1 MFSYEFFYEVKQRK
15 PSGEFLLHS
24 ELFCRFLHTYELW
37 RWQLFRS
44 ILTVITYFCVIL
56 LVVLVIAGYYK
67 VDIDS
72 KLAALLNT
80 SLGLRFGQVRHS
92 KDCNTVWQI
101 EGIFLIYLSFVAV
114 CLTVVGNIKSVILH
128 SLGLS
133 NSVLYNKIRL
143 RCLGHTLK
151 GKKYSTNTYL
161 FRAMASLDRSN
172 TATILKLQLVCHR
185 NDYCTVWIDPF
196 FLFIS
201 SSVAVCD
208 WLLQGISKQIFWH
221 FHLDF

>member
-1 MFSYEFFYEVKQRK
+1 MSPKCNVKIVSNEFSYEVKRRQ

-24 ELFCRFLHTYELW
+24 ELFFRFLHTYELW

-114 CLTVVGNIKSVILH
+114 CLTFVGNIKSV
-128 SLGLS
+128 
-133 NSVLYNKIRL
+133 
-143 RCLGHTLK
+143 
-151 GKKYSTNTYL
+151 
-161 FRAMASLDRSN
+161 
-172 TATILKLQLVCHR
+172 
-185 NDYCTVWIDPF
+185 
-196 FLFIS
+196 FL
-201 SSVAVCD
+201 
-208 WLLQGISKQIFWH
+208 H
-221 FHLDF
+221 FHLDFEIVFCVMKFGCALFGTYIER

>member
-24 ELFCRFLHTYELW
+24 QLFFRFLHTFELW

-72 KLAALLNT
+72 KLAALLKT
-80 SLGLRFGQVRHS
+80 FLCLRSRHS

-101 EGIFLIYLSFVAV
+101 EWIFLIYLSFVAV

-151 GKKYSTNTYL
+151 GKKINKYI
-161 FRAMASLDRSN
+161 SLQSN
-172 TATILKLQLVCHR
+172 GQSRPT
-185 NDYCTVWIDPF
+185 
-196 FLFIS
+196 
-201 SSVAVCD
+201 
-208 WLLQGISKQIFWH
+208 
-221 FHLDF
+221 

>member
-1 MFSYEFFYEVKQRK
+1 M
-15 PSGEFLLHS
+15 HS
-24 ELFCRFLHTYELW
+24 ELFCRFLHAYELW

-114 CLTVVGNIKSVILH
+114 CLTFVGNIKSVFFTL
-128 SLGLS
+128 SLGLW
-133 NSVLYNKIRL
+133 NSVLRNEIRL
-143 RCLGHTLK
+143 RSVWDIHWK
-151 GKKYSTNTYL
+151 VKKIFNKYI
-161 FRAMASLDRSN
+161 SLQSNGRSRPN
-172 TATILKLQLVCHR
+172 TATILNILSVLQLQLVCHR
-185 NDYCTVWIDPF
+185 NDYCTALCELILWYTSHY
-196 FLFIS
+196 LTRN
-201 SSVAVCD
+201 C
-208 WLLQGISKQIFWH
+208 L
-221 FHLDF
+221 